1 MMTPCSS
8 TSAIRRSHCGPWLA
22 LVGWLALMGP
32 LAAEDR
38 PDAAPPTAPPA
49 AATAPAG
56 AGEGTVPRVGF
67 SSSGKQIW
75 ATSFLFAEAPPL
87 AVGTWLT
94 ATPDCQ
100 GKFVLIEFWRTWCG
114 ACKRT
119 APLLNRLH
127 EKYAGELVVIGIT
140 GESADKVRSAY
151 HGPEL
156 KYPLAIDLPG
166 ENARDKEQGRYEAN
180 FGVWGWPHVIIIEPE
195 AQAVVWEGFPGL
207 AGYELTEA
215 KIEKILAIG
224 RESRQAAGTPAAAAP
239 AK

>member
-1 MMTPCSS
+1 MA
-8 TSAIRRSHCGPWLA
+8 SAVWGWVRRQRRGNRWLA
-22 LVGWLALMGP
+22 LVVGLALTGP
-32 LAAEDR
+32 APAEDR
-38 PDAAPPTAPPA
+38 PDAAAHVATPGASTA
-49 AATAPAG
+49 AATGDG
-56 AGEGTVPRVGF
+56 AVPRVGF
-67 SSSGKQIW
+67 SGSGKQIW
-75 ATSFLFAEAPPL
+75 AKSSLFAEAPPL

-94 ATPDCQ
+94 AKPECQ

-140 GESADKVRSAY
+140 GESAEKVRTAY

-166 ENARDKEQGRYEAN
+166 SNPRDAEQGAYEAN

-195 AQAVVWEGFPGL
+195 ANAVVWEGFPGL

-224 RESRQAAGTPAAAAP
+224 RESRQAAGTPTPTAP

>member
-1 MMTPCSS
+1 MRISVLCCRNG
-8 TSAIRRSHCGPWLA
+8 AWLAVAAWLA
-22 LVGWLALMGP
+22 LAWPVQGEERS
-32 LAAEDR
+32 AA
-38 PDAAPPTAPPA
+38 AAP
-49 AATAPAG
+49 ATAPAETG
-56 AGEGTVPRVGF
+56 DSTVPRVGF

-87 AVGTWLT
+87 EVGTWLT
-94 ATPDCQ
+94 PKPDCQ

-140 GESADKVRSAY
+140 GEAEDKVRNGY

-156 KYPLAIDLPG
+156 KYALALDQPG
-166 ENARDKEQGRYEAN
+166 ANPRDKEQGKYEAN
-180 FGVWGWPHVIIIEPE
+180 FGVWGWPHVIILEPE
-195 AQAVVWEGFPGL
+195 AHAVVWEVFPGL

-224 RESRQAAGTPAAAAP
+224 RESRKAADAPAAP
-239 AK
+239 QTAK